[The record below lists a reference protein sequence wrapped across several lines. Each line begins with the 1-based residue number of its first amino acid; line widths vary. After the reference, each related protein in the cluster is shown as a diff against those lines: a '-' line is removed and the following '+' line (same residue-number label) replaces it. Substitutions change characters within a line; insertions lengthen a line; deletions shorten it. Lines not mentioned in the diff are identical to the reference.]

1 SGSKATKIA
10 ASAGAVV
17 IAAPVDND
25 DLGVSLDDP
34 GLQLGATSPW
44 SLLLE
49 DTEAETL
56 RSTLEDLQTSSRTSE
71 QRPTTRAAH
80 VIEYTGPRDITTDPA
95 QDLLD
100 FLQREL
106 DGCDA
111 RHVALVVRGTWTPES
126 SGSVSFAS
134 GSPLA
139 VVELARELGQALDR
153 RGHGPL
159 ALLIFDDPKLLRVEN
174 AYELRD
180 VAHVLA
186 TGDDTQ
192 SIPASETLQGWMND
206 LIQDCERDAA
216 EALDKPES
224 EPIAP
229 YLQKWRRD
237 VAVRL
242 MPRLGRQGSALTET
256 FLHGLILASVGA
268 LCRLFDHLADKSYG
282 LLNDRCVGPAT
293 RAGEDAPSLI
303 EWINWVQTR
312 GYKPYYDADTMSSD
326 SRTIHNDW
334 GDLYNWIT
342 SINDASSQTG
352 LPLWTEFVNDRNPQG
367 YSSRLLVSIAAK
379 QPEDY
384 RALSF
389 HQDVSLQ
396 ALLAAT
402 RVLAKDQSTPQVR
415 PHWPLISMGL
425 AYGPLS
431 LRQAQLD
438 ALIGEPKAAQYFT
451 SLGPPPLMSLTIEKS
466 PSRAGYELSLESSE
480 SQAALIRCG
489 VETLDTADQSLR
501 RLGDVMARKMVSRT
515 GFDYLR
521 ELGVQLSKDAL
532 ASLSEKMDAARQQ
545 ILDTGRSREAHLA
558 LQLDAELMGFPW
570 ELMQVSTSK
579 PDADTEMLAERYA
592 VGRQMWTD
600 SDRSRQLCR
609 EQIKVLI
616 IAAPTTNAGAALP
629 SAVEE
634 GKQVERMLGEL
645 NAELKLT
652 TTDAGLFSSEAYID
666 QELTS
671 TKLREL
677 LRGDFDVLHFA
688 GHGLFDSARPEHS
701 GWILSVGLFSAKNM
715 GEALQETQAAG
726 KKPPWLIYANA

>member
-1 SGSKATKIA
+1 MTNDKKNPDILPLLDDLGPTSISVASRRIDALATALDGHQVDLLASDARDLTQLAALRRLGPNAAVLLGVKSPHQSTDHPLTGILEALGQDSSLTAEDLAKATATACGPEHGGVAMRSSSATRLLEDLDAFAQEGEARNIAGALPRGGDLSQLIRALERSSGSKATKIA

-134 GSPLA
+134 GSPLP

-237 VAVRL
+237 
-242 MPRLGRQGSALTET
+242 
-256 FLHGLILASVGA
+256 
-268 LCRLFDHLADKSYG
+268 
-282 LLNDRCVGPAT
+282 
-293 RAGEDAPSLI
+293 
-303 EWINWVQTR
+303 
-312 GYKPYYDADTMSSD
+312 
-326 SRTIHNDW
+326 
-334 GDLYNWIT
+334 
-342 SINDASSQTG
+342 
-352 LPLWTEFVNDRNPQG
+352 
-367 YSSRLLVSIAAK
+367 
-379 QPEDY
+379 
-384 RALSF
+384 
-389 HQDVSLQ
+389 
-396 ALLAAT
+396 
-402 RVLAKDQSTPQVR
+402 
-415 PHWPLISMGL
+415 
-425 AYGPLS
+425 
-431 LRQAQLD
+431 
-438 ALIGEPKAAQYFT
+438 
-451 SLGPPPLMSLTIEKS
+451 
-466 PSRAGYELSLESSE
+466 
-480 SQAALIRCG
+480 
-489 VETLDTADQSLR
+489 
-501 RLGDVMARKMVSRT
+501 
-515 GFDYLR
+515 
-521 ELGVQLSKDAL
+521 
-532 ASLSEKMDAARQQ
+532 
-545 ILDTGRSREAHLA
+545 
-558 LQLDAELMGFPW
+558 
-570 ELMQVSTSK
+570 
-579 PDADTEMLAERYA
+579 
-592 VGRQMWTD
+592 
-600 SDRSRQLCR
+600 
-609 EQIKVLI
+609 
-616 IAAPTTNAGAALP
+616 
-629 SAVEE
+629 
-634 GKQVERMLGEL
+634 
-645 NAELKLT
+645 
-652 TTDAGLFSSEAYID
+652 
-666 QELTS
+666 
-671 TKLREL
+671 
-677 LRGDFDVLHFA
+677 
-688 GHGLFDSARPEHS
+688 
-701 GWILSVGLFSAKNM
+701 
-715 GEALQETQAAG
+715 
-726 KKPPWLIYANA
+726 